1 MTGDG
6 YGFQVKSLSNK
17 TLRWGILST
26 ARIVRLNWDAML
38 ESGAATLVALASR
51 DLAKAESFIE
61 EMQEGSPW
69 PEKPVALGSYEELLG
84 RDDIDAVYIPLPTGI
99 RKEWVMKAAAAGKHV
114 LSEKPC
120 AVSAEDL
127 REIIA
132 CCEKHGVMYMD
143 GVHFMHDPRFARMGE
158 MLADG
163 ETIGEV
169 KRISSAF
176 TFRAD
181 EEFTGKDIR
190 AKADLEPSGC
200 VGDLGWYCLRASLW
214 AMDWQMPVSVS
225 GRVLDAASHADGTT
239 TIMAFSGELDFPGGA
254 TATFH
259 CSFLSPLQKW
269 LHISGTEGNLYV
281 PDFVRPLPEYD
292 SDWELDHI
300 AEPRAKNP
308 GMGSEPRMYV
318 AFAAA
323 CAEKPD
329 RRWAEYSLKTQAL
342 LDACLL
348 SAKLGRIVEVI
359 PQSPDAGEQ

>member
-1 MTGDG
+1 MS
-6 YGFQVKSLSNK
+6 YPSNV
-17 TLRWGILST
+17 LRWGILST

-38 ESGAATLVALASR
+38 ESGAARLVALASR
-51 DLAKAESFIE
+51 DLAKAEAFIDE
-61 EMQEGSPW
+61 LQAVSPW
-69 PEKPVALGSYEELLG
+69 PEKPVALGSYEELLA

-99 RKEWVMKAAAAGKHV
+99 RKQWVMAAAAAGKHV

-120 AVSAEDL
+120 AVSAADL
-127 REIIA
+127 REMIA
-132 CCEKHGVMYMD
+132 CCEEHGVMYMD
-143 GVHFMHDPRFARMGE
+143 CVHFMHDPRFARLSG

-163 ETIGEV
+163 ETIGQV

-176 TFRAD
+176 TFRAG
-181 EEFTGKDIR
+181 EEFTEKDIR

-214 AMDWQMPVSVS
+214 AMDWEMPMSVS
-225 GRVLDAASHADGTT
+225 ARVLDAASHADGTRT
-239 TIMAFSGELDFPGGA
+239 FMAFSAELDFPGGA

-269 LHISGTEGNLYV
+269 LHISGTKSNLYI
-281 PDFVRPLPEYD
+281 PDFVRPLAEYD
-292 SDWELDHI
+292 SDWELNHI
-300 AEPRAKNP
+300 AEPRVKPP

-323 CAEKPD
+323 CNDTPD
-329 RRWAEYSLKTQAL
+329 RKWAEYSLKTQVL

-348 SAKLGRIVEVI
+348 SARLGRVVAVE
-359 PQSPDAGEQ
+359 E